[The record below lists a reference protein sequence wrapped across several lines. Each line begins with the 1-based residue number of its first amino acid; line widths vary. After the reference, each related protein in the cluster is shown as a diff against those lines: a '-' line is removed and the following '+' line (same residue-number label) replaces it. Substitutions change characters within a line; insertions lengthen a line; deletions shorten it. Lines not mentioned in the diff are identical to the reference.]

1 MIGKQIFTLTILVGW
16 MACCY
21 AAPAPVEDGKYV
33 HKTYPYVHVH
43 DNRELGIYHHIHIP
57 YDGGYGPYNGT
68 NIPYIH
74 DEHGAYSQEHA
85 VSTLD
90 INPDSYDIPK
100 PEILLEYG
108 FPDHTP
114 ARKKRSIATNTKQQS
129 VLAILPIHYITTAI
143 NADDEIA
150 GEYGLEPSKILVDSQ
165 TTTRRPTPTTTERP
179 RIRYLDEGKWR
190 IIRQEE
196 LKRQHKY
203 DYLYLTENGIY
214 AEEQAKLRDDKN
226 RATGTSGK
234 GYYEY
239 TGDDGKLYQVH
250 YTVGEEGFV
259 PMADHIPTTP
269 PAIQRALD
277 YVAAQERGS
286 ALRRF

>member
-1 MIGKQIFTLTILVGW
+1 MLLILCMQNELPFPFKRDFTNHLVF
-16 MACCY
+16 
-21 AAPAPVEDGKYV
+21 
-33 HKTYPYVHVH
+33 
-43 DNRELGIYHHIHIP
+43 NQR
-57 YDGGYGPYNGT
+57 
-68 NIPYIH
+68 
-74 DEHGAYSQEHA
+74 
-85 VSTLD
+85 
-90 INPDSYDIPK
+90 
-100 PEILLEYG
+100 
-108 FPDHTP
+108 
-114 ARKKRSIATNTKQQS
+114 
-129 VLAILPIHYITTAI
+129 
-143 NADDEIA
+143 
-150 GEYGLEPSKILVDSQ
+150 
-165 TTTRRPTPTTTERP
+165 
-179 RIRYLDEGKWR
+179 
-190 IIRQEE
+190 
-196 LKRQHKY
+196 
-203 DYLYLTENGIY
+203 YLTENGIY

>member
-85 VSTLD
+85 
-90 INPDSYDIPK
+90 
-100 PEILLEYG
+100 
-108 FPDHTP
+108 
-114 ARKKRSIATNTKQQS
+114 
-129 VLAILPIHYITTAI
+129 
-143 NADDEIA
+143 
-150 GEYGLEPSKILVDSQ
+150 